1 MRRSFSETERSLAAE
16 IRGLHA
22 ALLDEQQGR
31 TAENTRWRHQF
42 TKMVDFQ
49 EAMEARLADFLRLAE
64 GAFALKRKPGKVGEC
79 AANSTVIVEQDTHT
93 EEEEDP
99 RTMEENEEEV
109 DGEEVVDEEGDFS
122 MTEEDMG
129 I

>member
-1 MRRSFSETERSLAAE
+1 MRQSFSETERSLAAE

-93 EEEEDP
+93 EEEEGP